1 MRCPACDRDTPDALL
16 VCRHCG
22 GSTRPSLLRRLFR
35 WLRPPSASVSI
46 GRPPVT
52 ADEEQAGI
60 EMPAMGVKAISVTV
74 SDATTRAGG
83 IIPSDALAPDVVEQL
98 RRAAAGGGQVY
109 YERVTEQD
117 GLTGKTT
124 VSERGTPLDPDVRAA
139 VEQLLASHADG
150 ADTGTTH
157 ERQIVVETNGTRKV
171 YASID
176 EVPPEVRCMLGKF
189 ADLPINRDATDK

>member
-1 MRCPACDRDTPDALL
+1 MRCPACDRETPDALL
-16 VCRHCG
+16 VCRQCG
-22 GSTRPSLLRRLFR
+22 GSTRPSLLRRFFR
-35 WLRPPSASVSI
+35 WLRPPAASVSI
-46 GRPPVT
+46 GRPPVS
-52 ADEEQAGI
+52 ADEEQLGI

-83 IIPSDALAPDVVEQL
+83 IIPADALAPDVVEQL

-109 YERVTEQD
+109 YERVTQQD

-124 VSERGTPLDPDVRAA
+124 VSERGTPLDPDVHAA
-139 VEQLLASHADG
+139 VEKLLTSHADG

-176 EVPPEVRCMLGKF
+176 EVPPEVRGMLGKF